1 MVISTSQRTTVSQ
14 SQPLTLQE
22 YLEFDDGTD
31 RIYELIDGI
40 PTAMPTESNLNTRI
54 ASFLFASFLQL
65 GILHDRLSMTT
76 EIAVSGRLANSRK
89 PDLTVLSEDAAIA
102 LDGAKQQFITHDM
115 PPPALV
121 VEVVSPYQES
131 RDYRHK
137 RTEYAGRH
145 IPEYWIVDP
154 IASKVTILQW
164 VDGLYEGKE
173 YKGDETII
181 SLLFPDLDLTAAK
194 ILSAGR

>member
-1 MVISTSQRTTVSQ
+1 MVISPSQPAVASK
-14 SQPLTLQE
+14 PLTLEE

-31 RIYELIDGI
+31 TAYELIDGI
-40 PTAMPTESNLNTRI
+40 PTAMSPESNLNTRI
-54 ASFLFASFLQL
+54 ASFFFIYFFQL
-65 GILHDRLSMTT
+65 GIPHDRLSTTT
-76 EIAVSGRLANSRK
+76 EIAVSGRLATARR
-89 PDLTVLSEDAAIA
+89 PDLTILSEEAALA
-102 LDGAKQQFITHDM
+102 LEGATQQFIHHDM

-121 VEVVSPYQES
+121 VEIVSPRQEN

-154 IASKVTILQW
+154 IASKVTILEW
-164 VDGLYEGKE
+164 VDGLYEAQE
-173 YKGDETII
+173 YIGEDKII
-181 SLLFPDLDLTAAK
+181 SPLFPTLDLTARV